1 MLLWGRECHL
11 ALACGWCLEPFSFAR
26 LPWGTSMVDHQPRP
40 PLISI
45 QQASAPVL
53 SGHGQ
58 ASQTLSPSW
67 PWLVALWSPSV
78 ALLLSAAPQT
88 NRRHSRCLLRT
99 KATSPSSYTH
109 SGLSGEHESSS
120 CHGILLE
127 TLNWRSC
134 LQSTQNQALLHFKM
148 FLWPDLSLSSALPLR
163 ECPTQLLVQSWW
175 RQCA

>member
-11 ALACGWCLEPFSFAR
+11 ALACGWWVEPVSLAL

-40 PLISI
+40 PLIGI
-45 QQASAPVL
+45 QQALVPVP

-58 ASQTLSPSW
+58 TSQTLLPSK
-67 PWLVALWSPSV
+67 PWLAILWSPST

-88 NRRHSRCLLRT
+88 GRRHSRCLLRT
-99 KATSPSSYTH
+99 EVAFPSSCTH
-109 SGLSGEHESSS
+109 SGFSGEHESSS

-134 LQSTQNQALLHFKM
+134 LQSTVNQALLHFKM
-148 FLWPDLSLSSALPLR
+148 LPWPDLSLSYALPLR
-163 ECPTQLLVQSWW
+163 ECPTQFLVQSWW